1 MDSDVAT
8 NDVGRFFSKDPKED
22 DPLVDET
29 YQNKRQTVYF
39 INICYLILNNK
50 LQNICY
56 LILNNKYFLN
66 KDNEWD
72 YKWNNL
78 DLKH

>member
-1 MDSDVAT
+1 LDSDVAT

-50 LQNICY
+50 
-56 LILNNKYFLN
+56 YFLN

-78 DLKH
+78 DLNIESSAG

>member
-1 MDSDVAT
+1 L
-8 NDVGRFFSKDPKED
+8 VGFFSKDPKED
-22 DPLVDET
+22 DQLVDET

-39 INICYLILNNK
+39 I
-50 LQNICY
+50 NICY

-78 DLKH
+78 DLNIESSAG